1 MPAMAPLSAKFRN
14 SKVSEEKN
22 RRDLGEKGDSER
34 RREKA
39 ARGRNWARV
48 LGVRL
53 GVDMEGREEEGD
65 PCGGGGAR
73 ALLCFSTVEG
83 NEDVSGAGTVGWVVL
98 SWGGRWACVACLPQ
112 RVEFLFFFCR
122 VEFGFE
128 I

>member
-83 NEDVSGAGTVGWVVL
+83 NEDVSGAGKVGWVFTV
-98 SWGGRWACVACLPQ
+98 GGRWAWQACLPTA
-112 RVEFLFFFCR
+112 VFLFLLFFF
-122 VEFGFE
+122 FL
-128 I
+128 